1 MNKTSYLLPHSFQR
15 IGWSLLISL
24 PVLFGLMLWIFNG
37 LKLIPQ
43 NYSQFGTLVLYI
55 VAALSALFVGLS
67 EEKQEDEFIQTL
79 RMRSVA
85 NTAWLCFILTI
96 ISFLVGEFFQ
106 AFRLPGRTN
115 IWYNYLMFNNILFA
129 FFIYIVIFRL
139 RLYKYRKESSQEDY

>member
-15 IGWSLLISL
+15 IGWALLISL
-24 PVLFGLMLWIFNG
+24 PILLGLILWIFNG

-43 NYSQFGTLVLYI
+43 SYSQFGTLVLYI

-85 NTAWLCFILTI
+85 NTAWLCFVLTI

-106 AFRLPGRTN
+106 AFRLPGGRDT
-115 IWYNYLMFNNILFA
+115 WYYYLLFSNILFA
-129 FFIYIVIFRL
+129 FFVYIVIFRF
-139 RLYKYRKESSQEDY
+139 RLYKYRKEACHEE